1 MKCNIGKRLT
11 PYKMRKILKEIVA
24 NEEKNKPSEEELD
37 DAIEKI
43 DDAIEEIDDAI
54 EK

>member
-11 PYKMRKILKEIVA
+11 PYKMRKILKEIIA
-24 NEEKNKPSEEELD
+24 NEEKNKPSDEEL
-37 DAIEKI
+37 

-54 EK
+54 KKVE

>member
-24 NEEKNKPSEEELD
+24 NEEKNKPSDEELD
-37 DAIEKI
+37 DAIE
-43 DDAIEEIDDAI
+43 EIDEAI
-54 EK
+54 KKVE